1 MLFYANA
8 TNATSN
14 INQINLDSILENQE
28 IAVEEYQM
36 IREKLKKG
44 IISSANYGGAYIDDE
59 GNLNVNMVLQI
70 KTPKRLC

>member
-1 MLFYANA
+1 MFSKKILSATIITCIIAIMLFYANA

-36 IREKLKKG
+36 IRE
-44 IISSANYGGAYIDDE
+44 N
-59 GNLNVNMVLQI
+59 
-70 KTPKRLC
+70 